1 MISKMKCGRWV
12 NRGSFDRF
20 EEFEVI
26 QYKVKLVS

>member
-20 EEFEVI
+20 EEFEV